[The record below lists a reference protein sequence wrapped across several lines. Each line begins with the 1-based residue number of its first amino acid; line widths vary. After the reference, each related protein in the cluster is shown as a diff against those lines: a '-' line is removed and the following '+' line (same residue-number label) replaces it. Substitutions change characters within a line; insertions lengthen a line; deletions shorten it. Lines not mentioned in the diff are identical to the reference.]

1 MKKIMQMARCAVG
14 MIIIFFWTDLQGQ
27 DLKELA
33 SAGWDS
39 TIIDSNTKKII
50 FNDETGEVI
59 GCDLIKY
66 IGEVSFKED
75 YDRQGEVNARVKC
88 IFNKIG
94 KEIRSQMDKNIEG
107 GILSPDGKFLVCFM
121 EYDDGIQSLWFFDSS
136 GIYLNHYVFEKPQ
149 ICYLDF
155 NAASTYFMATGSF
168 DGNFY
173 FFTSNGVLTRKGNI
187 NELIPEST
195 TSYGRSNISADGKI
209 WLLSNS
215 KTYLF
220 DEKGG
225 SKVKTVSTWC
235 NQINTTSHVL
245 YMSLWDRLAIYDYIN
260 NKVLFLSERIKQHF
274 IIEGKKVKL
283 LNHTKTGYHE
293 YEIF

>member
-1 MKKIMQMARCAVG
+1 MKKTIQTARWAVG
-14 MIIIFFWTDLQGQ
+14 MILIFSWTGIQAQ

-39 TIIDSNTKKII
+39 TVIDSNTKKII
-50 FNDETGEVI
+50 FNDETGEVT

-66 IGEVSFKED
+66 IGEVSFKD
-75 YDRQGEVNARVKC
+75 DFTRQREINARVKC

-94 KEIRSQMDKNIEG
+94 KEIRSQMDNNIEG
-107 GILSPDGKFLVCFM
+107 GILSPDGRFLVCFK

-187 NELIPEST
+187 HELIPEST

-225 SKVKTVSTWC
+225 LIDILGGSNATYIDSKIRSVVF
-235 NQINTTSHVL
+235 
-245 YMSLWDRLAIYDYIN
+245 SLSNYILIYNYQTKKLSYLSFKSKNNFFIDFSRL
-260 NKVLFLSERIKQHF
+260 
-274 IIEGKKVKL
+274 KL
-283 LNHTKTGYHE
+283 LNNSKTGYYE
-293 YEIF
+293 YKVF

>member
-1 MKKIMQMARCAVG
+1 MKKTMQTARWAVG
-14 MIIIFFWTDLQGQ
+14 MIFLFFGTGLQGQ

-39 TIIDSNTKKII
+39 TVIDSNTQKII
-50 FNDETGEVI
+50 FNDVTGEVT

-66 IGEVSFKED
+66 IREVSFKED
-75 YDRQGEVNARVKC
+75 YDKQGEVNARVKRL
-88 IFNKIG
+88 FNKIG
-94 KEIRSQMDKNIEG
+94 KEIRSQMDNNIEG
-107 GILSPDGKFLVCFM
+107 GILSPDGKFLVCFK

-136 GIYLNHYVFEKPQ
+136 GVYLNRYIFENPE
-149 ICYLDF
+149 IVYLDF
-155 NAASTYFMATGSF
+155 NAASTYFMASGSF
-168 DGNFY
+168 NGNFY

-187 NELIPEST
+187 HELIPEST

-225 SKVKTVSTWC
+225 LKVKTASTWC
-235 NQINTTSHVL
+235 NQINTASNVL
-245 YMSLWDRLAIYDYIN
+245 YMSLWDRLAIYDYMK
-260 NKVLFLSERIKQHF
+260 NKVLFLSERMRQPF
-274 IIEGKKVKL
+274 IIEGKKIKL
-283 LNHTKTGYHE
+283 LNQTKTGYHV
-293 YEIF
+293 YEIS